1 MYLNDLQ
8 GVNCCGA
15 AVEVMAFLCHVK
27 QKQQC
32 AGGDVGCDR
41 SWIVFSPLSMGISQR
56 NGPVRKFSPEHSTP
70 VRVCMSVML

>member
-8 GVNCCGA
+8 GVNYCGA
-15 AVEVMAFLCHVK
+15 VVEVMAFLRHVK